1 MSNIKKY
8 LLASA
13 VVAALLGAWA
23 CGGETVIQ
31 TVVVEKQVQ
40 VAGETVIQTVVVEK
54 QVEVPVT
61 EIQTVVVEK
70 EVQVAGQT
78 VVQTV
83 VIEKEVQVAGQTV
96 VQTVVVEREVE
107 VAGETVIQT
116 VVVEKEVAGETVI
129 QTVEVEKEVIKEVI
143 QTVEVE
149 VMAPEPTATA
159 SLIGTIGAPEPKT
172 EGGAAVIGSAEIGQQ
187 VGRNANQ
194 ASDALKNWGVAE
206 TLFRRGPSDETVK
219 WVATDWK
226 ISPDLTTGQVTIQ
239 DGITFRTKDNEYG
252 PLTAEDVAWSMNDAN
267 NATNTT
273 SIHGQAGDF
282 AGLWGEW
289 RVIDENTVEWN
300 FATKA
305 DGNPA
310 FDGTW
315 KDDYVNQSGQAF
327 SVLSK
332 NAFDNEGEDFVRDT
346 VVASGPYLI
355 DTWIA
360 DDRIVLTADPDH
372 WLFTPKTS
380 TIIMVRAGDPTN
392 RATLLRTG
400 QIDTAQLEPKDAA
413 NLIVDSSNWGQSG
426 TGGAIQL
433 GLFFSGNLW
442 ETVDAKT
449 GDPLPP
455 KGPFVHDHAW
465 IGNSD
470 SNAHGADDMEQA
482 RNVRYAMAIAIDR
495 PAVNES
501 LLAGLGNVVDV
512 EYFASAHPNFAGVQC
527 TQEGGASHL
536 DDAPAGT
543 GPCTYGYDPIAAV
556 QLIKAQDSDWQ
567 KGGAS
572 ADTGSILG
580 EHRFEVSVYAG
591 PELGGGASVTGEVA
605 DAVAGYWADIGLTTF
620 SLKFTYVTF
629 RPTVVNRANTHPW
642 VTSCDKGRESN
653 PWHFPKGLVQT
664 SLTRGG
670 FACGFESPKILEL
683 YEGMAAASDTAEA
696 TNAANRY
703 LQYVYHWNLQPG
715 IVAVPNDWFWNRNKI
730 ASWPQDRAA
739 ASGINNLWDIELS
752 Q

>member
-1 MSNIKKY
+1 MTRLKLRQSVHGGHVLKMRNSRKF
-8 LLASA
+8 LLAGA
-13 VVAALLGAWA
+13 VALAALAAWA
-23 CGGETVIQ
+23 CGETVVQTVVVEREVQVQGETVIQ
-31 TVVVEKQVQ
+31 TVVVEKEVQ
-40 VAGETVIQTVVVEK
+40 IAGETVVQTVVVEK
-54 QVEVPVT
+54 EVEVAVT

-70 EVQVAGQT
+70 EVQIAGET

-83 VIEKEVQVAGQTV
+83 IVEKEVQVAGETV
-96 VQTVVVEREVE
+96 VQTVVVEKEVE
-107 VAGETVIQT
+107 
-116 VVVEKEVAGETVI
+116 
-129 QTVEVEKEVIKEVI
+129 VEVEKEVVKEVEKI
-143 QTVEVE
+143 VEVE
-149 VMAPEPTATA
+149 RPDPTATP
-159 SLIGTIGAPEPKT
+159 SLIGTIGAPDPET
-172 EGGAAVIGSAEIGQQ
+172 EAGAVVIGSADIGQQ

-206 TLFRRGPSDETVK
+206 TLFRRGASDETLP
-219 WVATDWK
+219 WVATTWSVSD
-226 ISPDLTTGQVTIQ
+226 DLSSASVTIQ
-239 DGITFRTKDNEYG
+239 DGIEFRTKDKSYG
-252 PLTAEDVAWSMNDAN
+252 MLTAEDVAWSMNDSN
-267 NATNTT
+267 NETNPT

-289 RVIDENTVEWN
+289 RVVDESTVE
-300 FATKA
+300 FDFK
-305 DGNPA
+305 A

-327 SVLSK
+327 PVLSK
-332 NAFDNEGEDFVRDT
+332 AAFEEEGEEFVRDT
-346 VVASGPYLI
+346 IVASGPYLV

-360 DDRIVLTADPDH
+360 DDRIVLTADNDH
-372 WLFTPKTS
+372 WKFSPKTE
-380 TIIMVRAGDPTN
+380 TVIMVRAGDPTN

-413 NLIVDSSNWGQSG
+413 NLIVDSNNWGQSG
-426 TGGAIQL
+426 TGGAVQL

-442 ETVDAKT
+442 ETVDADD
-449 GDPLPP
+449 GSPLPP

-470 SNAHGADDMEQA
+470 SDRHGADDMQQA
-482 RNVRYAMAIAIDR
+482 RNVRHAMAIAIDR
-495 PAVNES
+495 ESVNQS

-512 EYFASAHPNFAGVQC
+512 EYFASSHPNFAGVQC
-527 TQEGGASHL
+527 TQEGIASHL
-536 DDAPAGT
+536 DEAPTGT
-543 GPCTYGYDPIAAV
+543 GPCTYGYDPVQAV
-556 QLIKAQDSDWQ
+556 QIIKSQDADWQ
-567 KGGAS
+567 RGSAG

-605 DAVAGYWADIGLTTF
+605 DAVAGYWADIGMTTF

-670 FACGFESPKILEL
+670 FGCGFESPKILEL
-683 YEGMAAASDTAEA
+683 YQGMAEARDTAEA
-696 TNAANRY
+696 TDYANRY
-703 LQYVYHWNLQPG
+703 LQYVYYWNLQPG
-715 IVAVPNDWFWNRNKI
+715 IVAVPQDWFWNRNKI

>member
-1 MSNIKKY
+1 MSTSRKF

-13 VVAALLGAWA
+13 VAIAALAAWA
-23 CGGETVIQ
+23 CGETVIQ
-31 TVVVEKQVQ
+31 TVVVEKEVQVQ
-40 VAGETVIQTVVVEK
+40 GETV
-54 QVEVPVT
+54 
-61 EIQTVVVEK
+61 IQTVVVEK
-70 EVQVAGQT
+70 EVQVAGET
-78 VVQTV
+78 VV
-83 VIEKEVQVAGQTV
+83 
-96 VQTVVVEREVE
+96 
-107 VAGETVIQT
+107 QT
-116 VVVEKEVAGETVI
+116 VVVEKEVA
-129 QTVEVEKEVIKEVI
+129 VEVEVVKEVEVIK
-143 QTVEVE
+143 EVE

-159 SLIGTIGAPEPKT
+159 SLIGTIGAPDPKT
-172 EGGAAVIGSAEIGQQ
+172 EGGAAVIGSATIGQQ

-206 TLFRRGPSDETVK
+206 TLFRRGASDETLP
-219 WVATDWK
+219 WVATDWT
-226 ISPDLTTGQVTIQ
+226 ISPDLTTGSVTIQ
-239 DGITFRTKDNEYG
+239 DGITFRTKDNDYG

-289 RVIDENTVEWN
+289 RVVDENTVEWN
-300 FATKA
+300 FALKA
-305 DGNPA
+305 DGTPA

-327 SVLSK
+327 PVLSK
-332 NAFDNEGEDFVRDT
+332 NALDTEGEDFVRDT
-346 VVASGPYLI
+346 IVASGPYLV

-360 DDRIVLTADPDH
+360 DDRIVLTADSGH
-372 WLFTPKTS
+372 WKFSPKTD

-426 TGGAIQL
+426 TGGAVQL

-465 IGNSD
+465 VGNSD
-470 SNAHGADDMEQA
+470 SDRHGADDMQQA
-482 RNVRYAMAIAIDR
+482 RIVRQAMAIAIDR

-512 EYFASAHPNFAGVQC
+512 EYFASSHPNFASVQC
-527 TQEGGASHL
+527 TQEGEVSHL
-536 DDAPAGT
+536 DEAPAGT
-543 GPCTYGYDPIAAV
+543 GPCTYGYDPVAAV
-556 QLIKAQDSDWQ
+556 QLIKSQTPDWQ
-567 KGGAS
+567 KGS
-572 ADTGSILG
+572 AAADDASILG
-580 EHRFEVSVYAG
+580 DHRFEVSVYAG

-683 YEGMAAASDTAEA
+683 YQGMATASDTAAA
-696 TNAANRY
+696 TDAANRY
-703 LQYVYHWNLQPG
+703 LQYVYYWNLQPG
-715 IVAVPNDWFWNRNKI
+715 IVAVPQDWFWNRNKI

-739 ASGINNLWDIELS
+739 ASGINNLWDIELA

>member
-1 MSNIKKY
+1 MNTSRKF
-8 LLASA
+8 LLAGA
-13 VVAALLGAWA
+13 VCIAALAAWA
-23 CGGETVIQ
+23 CGETVIQ
-31 TVVVEKQVQ
+31 TVVVEKEVQVQ
-40 VAGETVIQTVVVEK
+40 GETV
-54 QVEVPVT
+54 
-61 EIQTVVVEK
+61 IQTVVVEK
-70 EVQVAGQT
+70 EVQVAG
-78 VVQTV
+78 
-83 VIEKEVQVAGQTV
+83 ETV
-96 VQTVVVEREVE
+96 VQTVVVEKEVQ
-107 VAGETVIQT
+107 VAGETVVQTVVVEKEVQVAGETVVQT
-116 VVVEKEVAGETVI
+116 VVVEKEVA
-129 QTVEVEKEVIKEVI
+129 VEVEVVKEVEVI
-143 QTVEVE
+143 REVE

-206 TLFRRGPSDETVK
+206 TLFRRGPSDETVD
-219 WVATDWK
+219 WVANDWK
-226 ISPDLTTGQVTIQ
+226 ISEDLTTGQVTIQ
-239 DGITFRTKDNEYG
+239 DGITFRTKDKEYG

-300 FATKA
+300 FAIKA

-327 SVLSK
+327 GVLSK
-332 NAFDNEGEDFVRDT
+332 NAFDTEGEDFVRDT

-355 DTWIA
+355 DAWIA

-372 WLFTPKTS
+372 WLFTPKTD

-426 TGGAIQL
+426 TGGAVQL

-482 RNVRYAMAIAIDR
+482 RDVRYAMAIAIDR

-512 EYFASAHPNFAGVQC
+512 EYFASGHPNFAGVQC

-543 GPCTYGYDPIAAV
+543 GPCTYGYDPVAAV
-556 QLIKAQDSDWQ
+556 QLIKEQTPDWQ

-580 EHRFEVSVYAG
+580 DHRFEVSVYAG

-670 FACGFESPKILEL
+670 FSCAFESPKILEL
-683 YEGMAAASDTAEA
+683 YQGMATASDTAEA
-696 TNAANRY
+696 TDAANRY

-715 IVAVPNDWFWNRNKI
+715 IVAVPQDWFWNRNKI
-730 ASWPQDRAA
+730 ASWSQDRAA

>member
-1 MSNIKKY
+1 MNTSRKF
-8 LLASA
+8 LLAGA
-13 VVAALLGAWA
+13 VCIAALAAWA
-23 CGGETVIQ
+23 CGETVIQ
-31 TVVVEKQVQ
+31 TVVVEKEVQVQ
-40 VAGETVIQTVVVEK
+40 GETV
-54 QVEVPVT
+54 
-61 EIQTVVVEK
+61 IQTVVVEK
-70 EVQVAGQT
+70 EVQVAGET

-83 VIEKEVQVAGQTV
+83 VVEKEVQVAGETV
-96 VQTVVVEREVE
+96 VQTVVVEREVQI
-107 VAGETVIQT
+107 AGETVVQT
-116 VVVEKEVAGETVI
+116 VVVEKEVA
-129 QTVEVEKEVIKEVI
+129 VEVEVVKEVEVI
-143 QTVEVE
+143 REVE

-159 SLIGTIGAPEPKT
+159 SLIGTIGAPDPKT
-172 EGGAAVIGSAEIGQQ
+172 EGGAAVIGNATIGQQ

-206 TLFRRGPSDETVK
+206 TLFRRGASDETVD
-219 WVATDWK
+219 WVANDWT
-226 ISPDLTTGQVTIQ
+226 ISDDLTTGQVTIQ
-239 DGITFRTKDNEYG
+239 DGITFRTKDKDYG

-300 FATKA
+300 FAIKA
-305 DGNPA
+305 DGAPA

-332 NAFDNEGEDFVRDT
+332 NAFDTEGEDFVRDT
-346 VVASGPYLI
+346 IVASGPYLI
-355 DTWIA
+355 DSWIA

-426 TGGAIQL
+426 TGGAVQL

-449 GDPLPP
+449 GAPLPP

-482 RNVRYAMAIAIDR
+482 RDVRYAMAIAIDR

-512 EYFASAHPNFAGVQC
+512 EYFASGHPNFAGVQC

-543 GPCTYGYDPIAAV
+543 GPCTYGYDPVAAV
-556 QLIKAQDSDWQ
+556 QLIKEQTPDWQ

-580 EHRFEVSVYAG
+580 DHRFEVSVYAG

-670 FACGFESPKILEL
+670 FSCAFESPKILEL
-683 YEGMAAASDTAEA
+683 YQGMATASDTAEA
-696 TNAANRY
+696 TDAANRY

-715 IVAVPNDWFWNRNKI
+715 IVAVPQDWFWNRNKI
-730 ASWPQDRAA
+730 ASWSQDRAA

>member
-1 MSNIKKY
+1 MNTSRKF
-8 LLASA
+8 LLAGA
-13 VVAALLGAWA
+13 VCIAALAAWA
-23 CGGETVIQ
+23 CGETVIQ
-31 TVVVEKQVQ
+31 TVVVEKEVQVQ
-40 VAGETVIQTVVVEK
+40 GETV
-54 QVEVPVT
+54 
-61 EIQTVVVEK
+61 IQTVVVEK
-70 EVQVAGQT
+70 EVQVAG
-78 VVQTV
+78 
-83 VIEKEVQVAGQTV
+83 ETV
-96 VQTVVVEREVE
+96 VQTVVVEKEVQ
-107 VAGETVIQT
+107 VAGETVVQTVVVEKEVQVAGETVVQT
-116 VVVEKEVAGETVI
+116 VVVEKEVA
-129 QTVEVEKEVIKEVI
+129 VEVEVVKEVEVI
-143 QTVEVE
+143 REVE

-206 TLFRRGPSDETVK
+206 TLFRRGPSDETVD
-219 WVATDWK
+219 WVANDWK
-226 ISPDLTTGQVTIQ
+226 ISEDLTTGQVTIQ
-239 DGITFRTKDNEYG
+239 EGITFRTKDEEFG

-282 AGLWGEW
+282 AGLWGAW

-300 FATKA
+300 FAIKA

-332 NAFDNEGEDFVRDT
+332 NAFDTKGEDFVRDT
-346 VVASGPYLI
+346 IVASGPYLI
-355 DTWIA
+355 DSWVA
-360 DDRIVLTADPDH
+360 ADRIVLTADPDH

-400 QIDTAQLEPKDAA
+400 QIDMAQLEPKDAA

-426 TGGAIQL
+426 TGGALQL

-449 GDPLPP
+449 GAPLPT

-482 RNVRYAMAIAIDR
+482 RNVRYALALAIDR

-543 GPCTYGYDPIAAV
+543 GPCTYGYDPVAAV

-580 EHRFEVSVYAG
+580 DHRFEISIYAG
-591 PELGGGASVTGEVA
+591 PELGGGASVTGEVT

-629 RPTVVNRANTHPW
+629 RPTLVNRANTHPI
-642 VTSCDKGRESN
+642 VTSCDKGNESN

-670 FACGFESPKILEL
+670 FSCAFESPKILEL
-683 YEGMAAASDTAEA
+683 YQGMATASDTAKA
-696 TNAANRY
+696 TDFANRY
-703 LQYVYHWNLQPG
+703 LQFVYYWNLQPG
-715 IVAVPNDWFWNRNKI
+715 IVAVPQDWFWNRNKI

>member
-1 MSNIKKY
+1 MKRSSKL
-8 LLASA
+8 LLAGA
-13 VVAALLGAWA
+13 VAIAALAAWA
-23 CGGETVIQ
+23 CGETVVQ
-31 TVVVEKQVQ
+31 TVVVEREVQVQ
-40 VAGETVIQTVVVEK
+40 GETVIQTVVVEK

-61 EIQTVVVEK
+61 EVQTVVVEK
-70 EVQVAGQT
+70 EVQ
-78 VVQTV
+78 
-83 VIEKEVQVAGQTV
+83 
-96 VQTVVVEREVE
+96 

-116 VVVEKEVAGETVI
+116 VVVEKEVQVAGETVV
-129 QTVEVEKEVIKEVI
+129 QTVVVEKEVAVEVVKEVEVEVERIVEVEVEK
-143 QTVEVE
+143 
-149 VMAPEPTATA
+149 PTATA
-159 SLIGTIGAPEPKT
+159 TASQVGTIGAPDPKT
-172 EGGAAVIGSAEIGQQ
+172 EGGAAVIGFAGIGQQ

-206 TLFRRGPSDETVK
+206 TLFRRGASDETLP
-219 WVATDWK
+219 WVATTWSVTEDFR
-226 ISPDLTTGQVTIQ
+226 SASVTIQ
-239 DGITFRTKDNEYG
+239 DGIEFRTKDKSYG
-252 PLTAEDVAWSMNDAN
+252 MLSAEDVAWSMNDAN
-267 NATNTT
+267 NVTNPT

-289 RVIDENTVEWN
+289 RVVDENTVEWD
-300 FATKA
+300 FATNA
-305 DGNPA
+305 DGTPA

-327 SVLSK
+327 PVLSK
-332 NAFDNEGEDFVRDT
+332 NAFDTEGEEFVRDT
-346 VVASGPYLI
+346 IVASGPYLV

-360 DDRIVLTADPDH
+360 DDRIVLTADAGH
-372 WLFTPKTS
+372 WKFSPKTS
-380 TIIMVRAGDPTN
+380 TIIMVQAGDPTN

-426 TGGAIQL
+426 TGGAVQL

-442 ETVDAKT
+442 EKVDAKT

-470 SNAHGADDMEQA
+470 SEAHGADDMEQA
-482 RNVRYAMAIAIDR
+482 RQVRHALAIAIDR
-495 PAVNES
+495 EAVNES

-512 EYFASAHPNFAGVQC
+512 EYFASSHPNFANVQC
-527 TQEGGASHL
+527 TQEPGGVYT

-543 GPCTYGYDPIAAV
+543 GPCTYGYDPVQAV
-556 QLIKAQDSDWQ
+556 QIIKSQNPDWRKTNVPSD
-567 KGGAS
+567 
-572 ADTGSILG
+572 ILG
-580 EHRFEVSVYAG
+580 DHRFEVAVYAG

-605 DAVAGYWADIGLTTF
+605 DAVAGYWSDLGLSTF

-670 FACGFESPKILEL
+670 FSCAFESPKILEL
-683 YEGMAAASDTAEA
+683 YQGMAGASDTAEA
-696 TNAANRY
+696 TDYANRY
-703 LQYVYHWNLQPG
+703 LQYVYYWNLQPG
-715 IVAVPNDWFWNRNKI
+715 IVAVPQDWFWNRNKI
-730 ASWPQDRAA
+730 AAWPQDRAA
-739 ASGINNLWDIELS
+739 ASGINNLWDIELA

>member
-1 MSNIKKY
+1 M
-8 LLASA
+8 LAGA
-13 VVAALLGAWA
+13 VALAALAAWA
-23 CGGETVIQ
+23 CGETVVQTVVVEREVQVQGETVIQ
-31 TVVVEKQVQ
+31 TVVVEKEVQ
-40 VAGETVIQTVVVEK
+40 IAGETVVQTVVVERE
-54 QVEVPVT
+54 VEVAVT

-70 EVQVAGQT
+70 EVQVAGET

-83 VIEKEVQVAGQTV
+83 VVEREVQVAGETV

-107 VAGETVIQT
+107 VEVEKI
-116 VVVEKEVAGETVI
+116 VEKEVVKE
-129 QTVEVEKEVIKEVI
+129 VEVEKI
-143 QTVEVE
+143 VE

-159 SLIGTIGAPEPKT
+159 SLIGTIGAPDPET
-172 EGGAAVIGSAEIGQQ
+172 EAGAVVIGSADIGQQ

-206 TLFRRGPSDETVK
+206 TLFRRGASDETLP
-219 WVATDWK
+219 WVATTWSVSD
-226 ISPDLTTGQVTIQ
+226 DLSSASVTIQ
-239 DGITFRTKDNEYG
+239 DGIEFRTKDKSYG
-252 PLTAEDVAWSMNDAN
+252 MLSAEDVAWSMNDAN
-267 NATNTT
+267 NETNPT

-289 RVIDENTVEWN
+289 RVVDESTVE
-300 FATKA
+300 FDFK
-305 DGNPA
+305 A

-327 SVLSK
+327 PVLSK
-332 NAFDNEGEDFVRDT
+332 AAFEEEGEEFVRDT
-346 VVASGPYLI
+346 IVASGPYLV

-360 DDRIVLTADPDH
+360 DDRIVLTADSDH
-372 WLFTPKTS
+372 WKFSPKTE

-426 TGGAIQL
+426 TGGAVQL

-442 ETVDAKT
+442 ETVDADD
-449 GDPLPP
+449 GSPLPP

-470 SNAHGADDMEQA
+470 SDRHGADDMQQA
-482 RNVRYAMAIAIDR
+482 RNVRHAMAIAIDR
-495 PAVNES
+495 ESVNKS

-512 EYFASAHPNFAGVQC
+512 EYFASSHPNFAGVQC
-527 TQEGGASHL
+527 TQDGVASHL
-536 DDAPAGT
+536 DEAPAGT
-543 GPCTYGYDPIAAV
+543 GPCTYGYDPARAV
-556 QLIKAQDSDWQ
+556 QIIKSQDADWQ
-567 KGGAS
+567 RGSAG

-605 DAVAGYWADIGLTTF
+605 DAVAGYWSDIGMTTF

-670 FACGFESPKILEL
+670 FGCGFESPKILEL
-683 YEGMAAASDTAEA
+683 YQGMAEARDTAEA
-696 TNAANRY
+696 TDYANRY
-703 LQYVYHWNLQPG
+703 LQYVYYWNLQPG
-715 IVAVPNDWFWNRNKI
+715 IVAVPQDWFWNRNKI